1 MTYKYQWMIDFFSNL
16 LEEKKKEGNDRD
28 VAEIKKAIQVIKKH
42 EEEKKNAEIDAVKD
56 GDDGQ
61 AIQGCIS
68 GRP

>member
-1 MTYKYQWMIDFFSNL
+1 MTYKYQWMIDFFSDL

-28 VAEIKKAIQVIKKH
+28 VVEIKKAIQVIKKH
-42 EEEKKNAEIDAVKD
+42 EEEKNAEIDAVKN

-61 AIQGCIS
+61 AIQGCIH

>member
-42 EEEKKNAEIDAVKD
+42 EEEKNAEIDAVKN
-56 GDDGQ
+56 GDDG
-61 AIQGCIS
+61 
-68 GRP
+68 

>member
-1 MTYKYQWMIDFFSNL
+1 MTYKHQWMIDFFSDL

-28 VAEIKKAIQVIKKH
+28 VVEIKKAIQVIKKH
-42 EEEKKNAEIDAVKD
+42 EEEKNAEIDAVKN

-61 AIQGCIS
+61 AIQGCIH

>member
-42 EEEKKNAEIDAVKD
+42 EEGKNAEISAVKNGND
-56 GDDGQ
+56 G
-61 AIQGCIS
+61 
-68 GRP
+68 

>member
-56 GDDGQ
+56 GDDG
-61 AIQGCIS
+61 
-68 GRP
+68 

>member
-1 MTYKYQWMIDFFSNL
+1 MTYKHQWMIDFFSNL

-56 GDDGQ
+56 GDDG
-61 AIQGCIS
+61 
-68 GRP
+68 

>member
-1 MTYKYQWMIDFFSNL
+1 MIDFFSNL

-56 GDDGQ
+56 GDDG
-61 AIQGCIS
+61 
-68 GRP
+68 

>member
-1 MTYKYQWMIDFFSNL
+1 MTYKHQWMIDFFNNL

-56 GDDGQ
+56 GDDG
-61 AIQGCIS
+61 
-68 GRP
+68 